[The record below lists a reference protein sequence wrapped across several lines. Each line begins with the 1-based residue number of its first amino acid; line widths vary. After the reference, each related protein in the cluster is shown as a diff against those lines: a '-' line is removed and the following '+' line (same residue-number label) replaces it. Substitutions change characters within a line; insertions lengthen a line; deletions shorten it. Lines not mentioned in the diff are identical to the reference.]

1 MELTEIVANDEGVV
15 FTFNKEF
22 SYVYPMNAAGVKG
35 IEGTITVELG
45 GMLRL
50 LPQDNMSTK
59 TVGNAQGFSFCKS
72 IRFMGNI
79 HMELSR
85 TRYLFV
91 GVYRFPRT
99 RKRIIIGVKKV
110 LPENCW
116 YFMLSNLSPT
126 DGFIYCK
133 SREVLE

>member
-99 RKRIIIGVKKV
+99 RKRIIIGVKRFCQRTPLV
-110 LPENCW
+110 FYVEQS
-116 YFMLSNLSPT
+116 FPT
-126 DGFIYCK
+126 DGFHI
-133 SREVLE
+133 L

>member
-59 TVGNAQGFSFCKS
+59 TVGNAQGFRSVKYS
-72 IRFMGNI
+72 VYGKYPYGVEQDSLLVRWRLQIPKDKKK
-79 HMELSR
+79 EL
-85 TRYLFV
+85 
-91 GVYRFPRT
+91 
-99 RKRIIIGVKKV
+99 
-110 LPENCW
+110 
-116 YFMLSNLSPT
+116 
-126 DGFIYCK
+126 
-133 SREVLE
+133 